1 MEAAGLNA
9 AGDKKRQIVVTGCL
23 AQRYGDSLAA
33 DLPEADLVMG
43 FQAYGNLPAAL
54 ADRLGVQP
62 PAAAEAGS
70 SSSSSS
76 VLPTPSSSGRVQVGR
91 WLKQLT
97 PCCRGCIDQLLCVW
111 TMLKTRMAGVMLYSE
126 TVAAAVARESSVTS
140 LHCVTG

>member
-1 MEAAGLNA
+1 MTSFSAVSGVIAPPACPAAAAAAVNQAIVEAAGLNA

-54 ADRLGVQP
+54 ADRLGVHT
-62 PAAAEAGS
+62 AAAAAAAAAAGS

-76 VLPTPSSSGRVQVGR
+76 SLPIPSSSGRVQVG
-91 WLKQLT
+91 
-97 PCCRGCIDQLLCVW
+97 
-111 TMLKTRMAGVMLYSE
+111 
-126 TVAAAVARESSVTS
+126 
-140 LHCVTG
+140 